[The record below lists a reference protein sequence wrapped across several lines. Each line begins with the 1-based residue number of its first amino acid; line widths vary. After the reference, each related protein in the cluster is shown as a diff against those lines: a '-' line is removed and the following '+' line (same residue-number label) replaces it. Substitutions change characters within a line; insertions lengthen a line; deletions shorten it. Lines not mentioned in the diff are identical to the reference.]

1 MTLTQWNSAGR
12 AYAQTYSAIVRDGGY
27 TPGVYGPYDV
37 LTWCRDAG
45 WFGMFWQAGMS
56 TAWSGG
62 RNAQLWPGA
71 HLRQRYSTTVGG
83 VGCDVNDILQDNYGG
98 AMATGDAD
106 KAFSEPYVTGY
117 EPWVSGQSWMSKA
130 LEGPLRAANAKLDDL
145 ASKPPVDA
153 AAVAAALTTEQLAA
167 ALVAA
172 GVTPE
177 AIAAEV
183 ASHIHVS

>member
-1 MTLTQWNSAGR
+1 
-12 AYAQTYSAIVRDGGY
+12 
-27 TPGVYGPYDV
+27 
-37 LTWCRDAG
+37 
-45 WFGMFWQAGMS
+45 
-56 TAWSGG
+56 
-62 RNAQLWPGA
+62 
-71 HLRQRYSTTVGG
+71 
-83 VGCDVNDILQDNYGG
+83 
-98 AMATGDAD
+98 
-106 KAFSEPYVTGY
+106 
-117 EPWVSGQSWMSKA
+117 MSKA